1 MAKTRKKKV
10 LLPIIQEGKNGNTG
24 SKPFNITLYWT
35 FKMMVSIMILYIAY
49 RFARKIADLIIN
61 EVKKHVSQHKKLI
74 IRQLSEVLFYV
85 IFGFGVFVALIN
97 LGVQTATI
105 VTLLGTAMV
114 TIGLALQGTMSNIF
128 SGVYVALSENF
139 QIGDTIRVY
148 IPFIPGGPIEGKVVD
163 FNIAYVKLQ
172 DARSGKM
179 LFLPNISVAS
189 NVLVNLSRS
198 PPKT

>member
-1 MAKTRKKKV
+1 MAKTSKKNV
-10 LLPIIQEGKNGNTG
+10 ILPVVNEHTKQL
-24 SKPFNITLYWT
+24 NITVYWSVK
-35 FKMMVSIMILYIAY
+35 FIVSMLILYIAY
-49 RFARKIADLIIN
+49 RLAKTIANLIIN

-74 IRQLSEVLFYV
+74 IRQLSDILFYI
-85 IFGFGVFVALIN
+85 IFGFGVLIALIN

-114 TIGLALQGTMSNIF
+114 TIGLAIQGTLSNIF

-148 IPFIPGGPIEGKVVD
+148 VPFVPDGPVEGKVID
-163 FNIAYVKLQ
+163 FNIAYVKLR
-172 DARSGKM
+172 DSRSNKI

-198 PPKT
+198 ATEIQ

>member
-1 MAKTRKKKV
+1 
-10 LLPIIQEGKNGNTG
+10 
-24 SKPFNITLYWT
+24 
-35 FKMMVSIMILYIAY
+35 LYIAY

-61 EVKKHVSQHKKLI
+61 EIKKHVSQHKKLI
-74 IRQLSEVLFYV
+74 IRQLSDILFYI
-85 IFGFGVFVALIN
+85 IFGFGVFIALIN

-105 VTLLGTAMV
+105 VTLLGTAME
-114 TIGLALQGTMSNIF
+114 TIGLAVQGTLSNIF

-148 IPFIPGGPIEGKVVD
+148 VPFLPNGPVEGKVID

-172 DARSGKM
+172 DAQSGKI

-198 PPKT
+198 ATVTE

>member
-1 MAKTRKKKV
+1 MVKTTKKKV
-10 LLPIIQEGKNGNTG
+10 ILPVIEAKQENKNQL
-24 SKPFNITLYWT
+24 NITMYWIVK
-35 FKMMVSIMILYIAY
+35 FIISILILYIAY
-49 RFARKIADLIIN
+49 RLARKIADLIIN
-61 EVKKHVSQHKKLI
+61 EIKKNVSQHKKLI
-74 IRQLSEVLFYV
+74 IRQLSDILFYI
-85 IFGFGVFVALIN
+85 IFGFGVFIALIN

-105 VTLLGTAMV
+105 VTLMGTAMV
-114 TIGLALQGTMSNIF
+114 TIGLAVQGTLSNIF

-148 IPFIPGGPIEGKVVD
+148 VPFVANGPVQGKVID

-172 DARSGKM
+172 DAQSGKI

-198 PPKT
+198 PTEVE

>member
-1 MAKTRKKKV
+1 MTKTSKKKV
-10 LLPIIQEGKNGNTG
+10 ILPVVNEHTKQL
-24 SKPFNITLYWT
+24 NITVYWSIK
-35 FKMMVSIMILYIAY
+35 FIVSMLILYIAY
-49 RFARKIADLIIN
+49 RLAKTIANLIIN

-74 IRQLSEVLFYV
+74 IRQLSDILFYI
-85 IFGFGVFVALIN
+85 IFGFGVLIALVN

-114 TIGLALQGTMSNIF
+114 TIGLAIQGTLSNIF

-148 IPFIPGGPIEGKVVD
+148 VPFVPDGPVEGKVID
-163 FNIAYVKLQ
+163 FNIAYVKLR
-172 DARSGKM
+172 DSRSNKI

-198 PPKT
+198 ATEIQ

>member
-1 MAKTRKKKV
+1 MVKTTKKKV
-10 LLPIIQEGKNGNTG
+10 ILPVIEAKQENKNQL
-24 SKPFNITLYWT
+24 NITVYWIVK
-35 FKMMVSIMILYIAY
+35 FIISILILYIAY
-49 RFARKIADLIIN
+49 RLARKIADLIIN
-61 EVKKHVSQHKKLI
+61 EIKKNVSQHKKLI
-74 IRQLSEVLFYV
+74 IRQLSDILFYI
-85 IFGFGVFVALIN
+85 IFGFGVFIALIN

-105 VTLLGTAMV
+105 VTLMGTAMV
-114 TIGLALQGTMSNIF
+114 TIGLAVQGTLSNIF

-148 IPFIPGGPIEGKVVD
+148 VPFVANGPVQGKVID

-172 DARSGKM
+172 DAQSGKI

-198 PPKT
+198 ATEVE

>member
-1 MAKTRKKKV
+1 MVKTTKKKV
-10 LLPIIQEGKNGNTG
+10 ILPVIEAKQENKNQL
-24 SKPFNITLYWT
+24 NITMYWIVK
-35 FKMMVSIMILYIAY
+35 FIISILILYIAY
-49 RFARKIADLIIN
+49 RLARKIADLIIN
-61 EVKKHVSQHKKLI
+61 EIKKNVSQHKKLI
-74 IRQLSEVLFYV
+74 IRQLSDILFYI
-85 IFGFGVFVALIN
+85 IFGFGVFIALIN

-114 TIGLALQGTMSNIF
+114 TIGLAVQGTLSNIF

-148 IPFIPGGPIEGKVVD
+148 VPFVANGPVQGKVID

-172 DARSGKM
+172 DAQSGKI

-198 PPKT
+198 PTEVE

>member
-1 MAKTRKKKV
+1 MVKTSKKKV
-10 LLPIIQEGKNGNTG
+10 ILPVIEAKQENKNQL
-24 SKPFNITLYWT
+24 NITMYWIVK
-35 FKMMVSIMILYIAY
+35 FIISILILYIAY
-49 RFARKIADLIIN
+49 RLARKIADLIIN
-61 EVKKHVSQHKKLI
+61 EIKKNVSQHKKLI
-74 IRQLSEVLFYV
+74 IRQLSDILFYI
-85 IFGFGVFVALIN
+85 IFGFGVFIALIN

-105 VTLLGTAMV
+105 VTLMGTAMV
-114 TIGLALQGTMSNIF
+114 TIGLAVQGTLSNIF

-148 IPFIPGGPIEGKVVD
+148 VPFVANGPVQGKVID

-172 DARSGKM
+172 DAQSGKI

-198 PPKT
+198 PTEVE

>member
-1 MAKTRKKKV
+1 MVKTSKKKII
-10 LLPIIQEGKNGNTG
+10 LPMIEAKQENKNQL
-24 SKPFNITLYWT
+24 NITMHWIVK
-35 FKMMVSIMILYIAY
+35 FIISILILYIAY
-49 RFARKIADLIIN
+49 RVARKIADLIIN
-61 EVKKHVSQHKKLI
+61 EIKKNVSQHKKLI
-74 IRQLSEVLFYV
+74 IRQLSDILFYI
-85 IFGFGVFVALIN
+85 IFGFGVFIALIN

-114 TIGLALQGTMSNIF
+114 TIGLAVQGTLSNIF

-148 IPFIPGGPIEGKVVD
+148 VPFVANGPVEGKVID

-172 DARSGKM
+172 DAQSGKI

-198 PPKT
+198 ATDTE

>member
-1 MAKTRKKKV
+1 MARTSKKKV
-10 LLPIIQEGKNGNTG
+10 ILPMIDVKQENNNNQL
-24 SKPFNITLYWT
+24 NITVYWT
-35 FKMMVSIMILYIAY
+35 VKFIISIFILYIAY

-61 EVKKHVSQHKKLI
+61 EIKKHVSQHKKLI
-74 IRQLSEVLFYV
+74 IRQLSDILFYI
-85 IFGFGVFVALIN
+85 IFGFGVFIALIN

-114 TIGLALQGTMSNIF
+114 TIGLAVQGTLSNIF

-148 IPFIPGGPIEGKVVD
+148 VPFLPNGPVEGKVID

-172 DARSGKM
+172 DAQSGKI

-198 PPKT
+198 ATVTE